1 MVQCPSVLG
10 VSPEERLRRYR
21 RALWMER
28 LEAVVMPLK
37 RVLPQIGGDIMA
49 LIMSAGLFI
58 VIAVTLCL
66 I

>member
-1 MVQCPSVLG
+1 MVRCPSVLG
-10 VSPEERLRRYR
+10 ISPDERLRRYR

-28 LEAVVMPLK
+28 IEAVVTPLK